1 MKLLILLAILVEV
14 FPVIALKTI
23 VDVLQNDSRFKTLVG
38 HVKRTGLDSCLDE
51 LSKGTLFAPTNDAFD
66 GKKDTISRDQLL
78 YHLIGAEW
86 YGKDFYDGQILETMY
101 VRDEYLGE
109 EGQRLVVKSSGKKG
123 DTFIN
128 DAQVVD
134 ADIKAGNGV
143 IHAIDGL
150 LMPPRVLVESLGS
163 IDDLKD
169 FNEIIK
175 KSGETDLLNRP
186 HPFTV
191 FAPKGEILGK
201 FSDIEKSYLFSREG
215 RKDLASIIERHIHD
229 GAIYSKQLFDGKE
242 SLTSLQGEKLVI
254 EVKDKDNLYVDGN
267 QVTEKD
273 FLAANGVIHE
283 IDQVIVPKALK
294 FNLRKTLIGMNATKF
309 VTLLEEAGLEKYLE
323 DDSKSYT
330 ILAPQND
337 ALDLDEVPRKY
348 LNAWLSYHI
357 VDGQWNPE
365 NLTDGQLLKTESK
378 SDKLNGKKQRVK
390 VQVEDSTVGSGH
402 KSINFGRSG
411 VAKDPI
417 TSGHSVIYLLSR
429 SLKLP
434 EDMIYS
440 LPIDLDLS
448 TLVATIYATNSQDLI
463 NDAQGI
469 TLFAPSN
476 AAFERLGLVTKYLL
490 LPEEEPKKKLQT
502 LISFHATKSIFY
514 TERMR
519 TGAISSQTLAG
530 ADITVNKTEDG
541 DVFVRGI
548 GAKDGADRSVVAKVF
563 QADNLVSNGVMH
575 KIDRVEIPHNIE
587 ISARNILKGIESST
601 FIAIMQHANLSD
613 VIDSGKKY
621 TLLVPNDRAF
631 ARVNISDL
639 LNDQKKLE
647 RVARLHVLTE
657 PIQNGNADT
666 LLGDDADYPT
676 LLSGDDRI
684 RIREESDNNY
694 LVEVKGSWGGDGSSG
709 RVLGYGQTTD
719 GGGVIQV
726 DTVLVPK
733 SDESFTPSQ
742 GLRWWQI
749 LLIVIG
755 SIVGLLLLAALVF
768 YGWKWW
774 QNRREGYIA
783 LGDDR

>member
-14 FPVIALKTI
+14 FPIFALKTI
-23 VDVLQNDSRFKTLVG
+23 VDVLQGDSRFKTLVG
-38 HVKRTGLDSCLDE
+38 HVKRTGLDTRLDE

-66 GKKDTISRDQLL
+66 GKKDTISRDELL
-78 YHLIGAEW
+78 YHLTGAEW
-86 YGKDFYDGQILETMY
+86 HAKELFNGQILESMY
-101 VRDEYLGE
+101 VREDYLGE
-109 EGQRLVVKSSGKKG
+109 QGQRLVVKSNGKKS
-123 DTFIN
+123 DTYIN
-128 DAQVVD
+128 DAKVVD

-143 IHAIDGL
+143 IHAIDGVL
-150 LMPPRVLVESLGS
+150 KPPIEALGS
-163 IDDLKD
+163 VDDLKD

-175 KSGETDLLNRP
+175 KAGETDLLNRP

-191 FAPKGEILGK
+191 FAPKGEILGE
-201 FSDIEKSYLFSREG
+201 FSDIEKCYLLSHEG
-215 RKDLASIIERHIHD
+215 QQDLASIIERHIHD
-229 GAIYSKQLFDGKE
+229 GAIYFMELIDRNE
-242 SLTSLQGEKLVI
+242 SLSSLQGERIGV
-254 EVKDKDNLYVDGN
+254 EAKDKDTLYVDGN
-267 QVTEKD
+267 KVTEKD

-309 VTLLEEAGLEKYLE
+309 VKLLEEAGLDKYLE

-330 ILAPQND
+330 ILAPLNE

-357 VDGQWNPE
+357 VEGQWNPE

-390 VQVEDSTVGSGH
+390 VQVEDSAVIKGH

-411 VAKDPI
+411 VAQDPI
-417 TSGHSVIYLLSR
+417 TSGKHVIYLLSR
-429 SLKLP
+429 SLQLP
-434 EDMIYS
+434 QDMIYS

-448 TLVATIYATNSQDLI
+448 TLVATIYATDSQDLI
-463 NDAQGI
+463 NEAQGI

-490 LPEEEPKKKLQT
+490 LPEEESQKKLQT
-502 LISFHATKSIFY
+502 LISFHATKSVFY
-514 TERMR
+514 TGRMR

-530 ADITVNKTEDG
+530 ADITVNKTDDG

-548 GAKDGADRSVVAKVF
+548 GAKDGADRGVVAKVF
-563 QADNLVSNGVMH
+563 QADNLVANGVMH

-587 ISARNILKGIESST
+587 ISAKNILRGIESST

-613 VIDSGKKY
+613 IIESDKKY

-631 ARVNISDL
+631 ARINISAL
-639 LNDQKKLE
+639 LRDQERLD

-657 PIQNGNADT
+657 PIQNGNPDT
-666 LLGDDADYPT
+666 LFGDDADYPT

-684 RIREESDNNY
+684 RIKEESDNNY
-694 LVEVKGSWGGDGSSG
+694 AVEVKGAWGGDGSSA
-709 RVLGYGQTTD
+709 RVLGYGRTTD

-733 SDESFTPSQ
+733 NDESFTPSQ

-755 SIVGLLLLAALVF
+755 SIIGLMLLVVLIF

-783 LGDDR
+783 LGDNH